1 MHSSWDHVGW
11 LIDRVVSRWRAV
23 CVYRRASPRICLT
36 VDEGESAIANIVATI
51 GVDGAYIGR
60 SYDVESV
67 FADGALIIQI
77 DGPGYQR

>member
-1 MHSSWDHVGW
+1 M
-11 LIDRVVSRWRAV
+11 
-23 CVYRRASPRICLT
+23 YRRASPWICLS
-36 VDEGESAIANIVATI
+36 VDEGESAITNVVATV

-67 FADGALIIQI
+67 FADGTLIVQI